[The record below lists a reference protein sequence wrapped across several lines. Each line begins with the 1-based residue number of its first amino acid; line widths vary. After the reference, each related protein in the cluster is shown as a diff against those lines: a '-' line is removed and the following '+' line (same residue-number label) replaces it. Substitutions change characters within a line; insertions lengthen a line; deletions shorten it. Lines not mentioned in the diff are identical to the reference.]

1 MLLHG
6 DGIVGGVMD
15 ESEEEYRMAPSK
27 LPFEVVIPKG
37 VARGWLAEPRRLLAI
52 PREDAVWEAR
62 SFLETGYA
70 AQSSGNN

>member
-6 DGIVGGVMD
+6 DGIVGVMD
-15 ESEEEYRMAPSK
+15 ESEEEYRMTPSK
-27 LPFEVVIPKG
+27 LPFEIVTPKG
-37 VARGWLAEPRRLLAI
+37 VARRWLAGPRSLLAI
-52 PREDAVWEAR
+52 PREEAVWEAR